1 MYIYY
6 LKMAYRIMLKRKVYS
21 IINIGS
27 MALGLTVCL
36 LAIFWIL
43 DEVGY
48 DAFHENAPYIS
59 QVYCEIKT
67 SDGHEQVF
75 TGSFYPLAQELRERL
90 PEVAAASRFE
100 TTSGLTLRAGENSFS
115 EDVIALVDSSFF
127 TIFSFPFLKGGP
139 GSALKNRNS
148 IVLTES
154 MSRKYFGDEDPL
166 GKTMNVEGAFDLIVT
181 GILSDVPRQSS
192 LQFAALVPFVLQFAP
207 TFKEPAHWGGNP
219 FQTFILTHRA
229 VRKQE
234 MAGRINETTAAHFQN
249 TGSRVDFRL
258 LPLTSKRL
266 HDPDMAM
273 APILLLFAGVAL
285 AVLLVACVNFA
296 NLSTAM
302 AVTRAKEIAVRTTV
316 GAQRTDLI
324 AQFLGES
331 LLISFFSFLI
341 ALGLLYLILPTFNQV
356 AGTALSLQGMANPW
370 VPFAFLAVTLLTA
383 VIAGS
388 YPAFYLTRFQPHAII
403 KSAGTV
409 QTPGL
414 RGRRLRKS
422 LVVFQFALS
431 VILILATMTVSRQMQ
446 YIKKADL
453 GFDQHNLISIPV
465 GNKMAGQFATL
476 KTELERNSAIIS
488 VTAGCQNPMNISSS
502 VSAVD
507 WEGKRTN
514 GAYSM
519 HFDWIDYDYF
529 ETLEVPIVAGRGFSE
544 AFPADEKDGYVV
556 NESAVRMMGMSDPI
570 GQSLTVF
577 KNKGRIVGV
586 VKDFHY
592 RPLYHQIRPIVFIL
606 KRSVISNVFI
616 RINPAST
623 TEALHHIETVM
634 QKMDPEKAA
643 TLRLRFFDD
652 ELIASQYA
660 MEKKIQRSALLF
672 TTLAILIACAGLFGL
687 AAFLTEQRTRE
698 VGIRKILGAS
708 RVQLS
713 VMLSREFSKWVLL
726 ANVFAWPAAYFIIRQ
741 MLAIYAY
748 HTHMGIEFYILTGC
762 ATFVIAGLTVGLL
775 TLKTASRHPVTALR
789 YE

>member
-1 MYIYY
+1 MYTYY
-6 LKMAYRIMLKRKVYS
+6 LKMAYRVMLKRKAYS

-43 DEVGY
+43 DQVGY
-48 DAFHENAPYIS
+48 DAFHEKAPSIA
-59 QVYCEIKT
+59 QVYCEIQT
-67 SDGHEQVF
+67 GDGHEQVF

-90 PEVAAASRFE
+90 PEVAAVSRFE
-100 TTSGLTLRAGENSFS
+100 TTSGLTLRAGEKVFS
-115 EDVIALVDSSFF
+115 EDVIALVDDSFF
-127 TIFSFPFLKGGP
+127 SIFTFPLLKGDP
-139 GSALKNRNS
+139 GTVLKNRNS

-207 TFKEPAHWGGNP
+207 TFKEPVHWGGNP

-229 VRKQE
+229 IRQQE
-234 MAGRINETTAAHFQN
+234 LGNRINETTAAHFQN
-249 TGSRVDFRL
+249 TGSRVEFRL

-266 HDPDMAM
+266 HDPDRAM

-285 AVLLVACVNFA
+285 AVLLIACVNFA

-302 AVTRAKEIAVRTTV
+302 AVTRVKEIAVRTTV
-316 GAQRTDLI
+316 GAQRTDLMV
-324 AQFLGES
+324 QFLGES
-331 LLISFFSFLI
+331 LLVSFLSFLI
-341 ALGLLYLILPTFNQV
+341 ALGLLYLILPTFNQI
-356 AGTALSLQGMANPW
+356 AGTALSLQGLANPL
-370 VPFAFLAVTLLTA
+370 VPLAFLAVTLFAAL
-383 VIAGS
+383 IAGS

-403 KSAGTV
+403 KGAGTV

-414 RGRRLRKS
+414 RGQGLRKS
-422 LVVFQFALS
+422 LVVFQFAIS
-431 VILILATMTVSRQMQ
+431 VILILTTITVSRQMQ

-453 GFDQHNLISIPV
+453 GFDQHNLISVPV
-465 GNKMAGQFATL
+465 GNKLAGQFATL
-476 KTELERNSAIIS
+476 KTELERNSAIID

-507 WEGKRTN
+507 WEGKRADGT
-514 GAYSM
+514 YSM
-519 HFDWIDYDYF
+519 HFDWIDYNYF
-529 ETLEVPIVAGRGFSE
+529 ETLQVPIIAGRGFSQ

-556 NESAVRMMGMSDPI
+556 NESAVRMMGMTDPI

-577 KNKGRIVGV
+577 KKKGRIVGV
-586 VKDFHY
+586 VRDFHF
-592 RPLYHQIRPIVFIL
+592 RPLHHQIRPIVFIL
-606 KRSVISNVFI
+606 KRSAISNLFI
-616 RINPAST
+616 RINPAAT
-623 TEALHHIETVM
+623 TEALHHIAAVM

-652 ELIASQYA
+652 QLIRSQYA
-660 MEKKIQRSALLF
+660 MEEKIQRSALLF

-708 RVQLS
+708 RLQLS

-726 ANVFAWPAAYFIIRQ
+726 ANVFAWPAAYFVIKQ
-741 MLAIYAY
+741 MLAVYAY
-748 HTHMGIEFYILTGC
+748 HTHMGIQFYILSGC

-775 TLKTASRHPVTALR
+775 TLKTASRHPVAALR
-789 YE
+789 CE

>member
-1 MYIYY
+1 MYTCY
-6 LKMAYRIMLKRKVYS
+6 LKMAYRVMRKRKVYS

-43 DEVGY
+43 DEAGF
-48 DAFHENAPYIS
+48 DTFHENAPYIS
-59 QVYCEIKT
+59 QVYCEIKS
-67 SDGHEQVF
+67 SDGHAQVF

-90 PEVAAASRFE
+90 PEVAAASRFR
-100 TTSGLTLRAGENSFS
+100 TTSGLTLRAGEKAFS

-127 TIFSFPFLKGGP
+127 TIFSFPFLKGDP
-139 GSALKNRNS
+139 GTVLTNRNS
-148 IVLTES
+148 IILTES
-154 MSRKYFGDEDPL
+154 MSRKYFGAEDPL
-166 GKTMNVEGAFDLIVT
+166 GKTITVEGAFDLIVT
-181 GILSDVPRQSS
+181 GILNDVPRQSS
-192 LQFAALVPFVLQFAP
+192 LQFAALVPFILQFAP
-207 TFKEPAHWGGNP
+207 TYKEPAHWGGNP
-219 FQTFILTHRA
+219 FQTFILTHQDIRQ
-229 VRKQE
+229 QE
-234 MAGRINETTAAHFQN
+234 LGKRINETTAAHFQN
-249 TGSRVDFRL
+249 TGSRVEFRV
-258 LPLTSKRL
+258 LPLSSKRL

-285 AVLLVACVNFA
+285 AVLLIACVNFA

-302 AVTRAKEIAVRTTV
+302 AMTRAKEVAVRTTA

-324 AQFLGES
+324 VQFLGES
-331 LLISFFSFLI
+331 LLVAFFAFLI
-341 ALGLLYLILPTFNQV
+341 ALSLLYLILPTFNQV

-370 VPFAFLAVTLLTA
+370 VPLAFLAVTLLTA

-403 KSAGTV
+403 KSAGMV
-409 QTPGL
+409 QTPAL

-422 LVVFQFALS
+422 LVVFQFAVS
-431 VILILATMTVSRQMQ
+431 VILILATITVSRQMQ

-465 GNKMAGQFATL
+465 GNKLAGQFATL
-476 KTELERNSAIIS
+476 KTELERNSTIID
-488 VTAGCQNPMNISSS
+488 VTAGCQNPMNIASS

-507 WEGKRTN
+507 WEGKRAN

-519 HFDWIDYDYF
+519 HFDWIDYNYF
-529 ETLEVPIVAGRGFSE
+529 ETLKVPFVAGRGFSE

-556 NESAVRMMGMSDPI
+556 NESAVRMMGMTDPI

-577 KNKGRIVGV
+577 NNKGRIVGV
-586 VKDFHY
+586 VKDFHF
-592 RPLYHQIRPIVFIL
+592 RPLYHQIQPIVFIL
-606 KRSVISNVFI
+606 KRSAISNLFI

-623 TEALHHIETVM
+623 PEALRHIAAVI
-634 QKMDPEKAA
+634 QKMDPEKGA
-643 TLRLRFFDD
+643 TLRLHFFDD
-652 ELIASQYA
+652 QLIASQYA
-660 MEKKIQRSALLF
+660 MEEKIQRSALLF

-708 RVQLS
+708 RLQLS

-726 ANVFAWPAAYFIIRQ
+726 ANVFAWPAAYFVIKQ

-748 HTHMGIEFYILTGC
+748 HTHMGIQFYFLTGC
-762 ATFVIAGLTVGLL
+762 ATFAIAGLTVSLL
-775 TLKTASRHPVTALR
+775 TLKTAHRHPVTALR